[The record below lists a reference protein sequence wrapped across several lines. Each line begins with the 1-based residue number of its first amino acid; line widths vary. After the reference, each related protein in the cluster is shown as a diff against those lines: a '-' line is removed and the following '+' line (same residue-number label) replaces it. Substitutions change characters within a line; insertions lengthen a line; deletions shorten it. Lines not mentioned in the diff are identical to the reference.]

1 MKSESDTEES
11 VLIPNNLTREAMRE
25 FIMSHVEETS
35 ISMIDKSYNRECTQA
50 MAEIERQ
57 FQTYSVAMIDKHHLK
72 PISNYIE
79 ELEHKI
85 YLLEREHND

>member
-1 MKSESDTEES
+1 MT
-11 VLIPNNLTREAMRE
+11 
-25 FIMSHVEETS
+25 
-35 ISMIDKSYNRECTQA
+35 DKSHNRECTRA

-79 ELEHKI
+79 ELEHKL
-85 YLLEREHND
+85 YTLEREHKED